1 MKKRFKIYLITSLV
15 VGGIFAFALFSF
27 AHSGKLDEGTWCH
40 VCEIGCSEWGLE
52 DGEYHCHYPEGYIE
66 PKYSDG
72 TLLKTD
78 NDIYLIENGRRR
90 LFLDADT
97 FLTYGY
103 NMQDIIE
110 IDKEE
115 LNSYPMGLT
124 IIMPDNI
131 SGSESISGSEQAETE
146 AMVETKEDLTFA
158 ETIQQDAEKQLAM
171 IPSKEALAQITG
183 AEGEDITNR
192 STMNLILTITVVIL
206 AALIIG
212 ILTIRFRRKPK
223 NPIPPSQEKW
233 LP

>member
-15 VGGIFAFALFSF
+15 IGGIFGFALFSF
-27 AHSGKLDEGTWCH
+27 AHSGKLNESTWCH
-40 VCEIGCSEWGLE
+40 VCETGCSEWGLE
-52 DGEYHCHYPEGYIE
+52 DGEYHCHYPDGYVE

-72 TLLKTD
+72 KLLKTD
-78 NDIYLIENGRRR
+78 DNIYLIENGLRR

-97 FLTYGY
+97 FFAYGY
-103 NMQDIIE
+103 SIQDIIE
-110 IDKEE
+110 INKEE

-124 IIMPDNI
+124 IIMSDNA
-131 SGSESISGSEQAETE
+131 SGGESVSENEQMESKEIAGTQ
-146 AMVETKEDLTFA
+146 EDLSFA

-183 AEGEDITNR
+183 SEAGNITNR

-223 NPIPPSQEKW
+223 NSIPPSQEKW